1 MKLNWVGLRYRFPL
15 VIHPTLSW
23 IYIGEIYLERR
34 KGGSQWKR
42 KKYIMTDIP
51 LHTLWNMTLEIYVWR
66 SKMKMK
72 SNKS

>member
-15 VIHPTLSW
+15 VIHPTSSW
-23 IYIGEIYLERR
+23 IYISEIYIERR
-34 KGGSQWKR
+34 KGRSQWKR

-66 SKMKMK
+66 SNMKMK